1 MRLLS
6 SLVDPPTAPIPPLR
20 QGPEPWFT
28 WANLVTVVRAVAGLA
43 VFAAAAMRESEALN
57 FTGLAVYWVLDIAD
71 GAVARALRQET
82 RLGAQLDI
90 LADRLL
96 CFFFYFNYMSWHPAV
111 IVPVSLF
118 VFQFAFLDHFLSN
131 QFIRWPILS
140 PNYFH
145 AVDRVVWALN
155 WTGPAKV
162 LNGAL
167 MVCLLVAAEAVWVA
181 SIASVLMMGVKLY
194 SIRRLARLPQPED
207 RMARLMDLPLDTGE
221 PEADE
226 RAVKAG
232 LAGAGA

>member
-6 SLVDPPTAPIPPLR
+6 SLVQPRVSAVPPLR
-20 QGPEPWFT
+20 PGPEPWWT
-28 WANLVTVVRAVAGLA
+28 WANVVTLVRAAAGLTLFA
-43 VFAAAAMRESEALN
+43 VAAARGSEPLN

-71 GAVARALRQET
+71 GAVARALGQET

-96 CFFFYFNYMSWHPAV
+96 CFFFYFNYMSWHPSV

-118 VFQFAFLDHFLSN
+118 MFQFAFVDHFLSN

-162 LNGAL
+162 VNGAL
-167 MVCLLVAAEAVWVA
+167 MLCLLVAAEAVWVA
-181 SIASVLMMGVKLY
+181 SMFSILMIAVKLY
-194 SIRRLARLPQPED
+194 SIGRLRRLPQPED
-207 RMARLMDLPLDTGE
+207 QMARLPSRSRETGAPDE
-221 PEADE
+221 EEAAI
-226 RAVKAG
+226 RAR

>member
-6 SLVDPPTAPIPPLR
+6 SLVQPRASAIPPLHA
-20 QGPEPWFT
+20 GPEPWRT
-28 WANLVTVVRAVAGLA
+28 WANLVTLVRAVAGLA
-43 VFAAAAMRESEALN
+43 LFAVAAALGSEPLN
-57 FTGLAVYWVLDIAD
+57 FIGLAVYWVLDIAD

-96 CFFFYFNYMSWHPAV
+96 CFFFYFNYMSWHPGV

-118 VFQFAFLDHFLSN
+118 MFQFAFLDHFLSN

-162 LNGAL
+162 VNGAL
-167 MVCLLVAAEAVWVA
+167 MLCLLVGAQAVWVA
-181 SIASVLMMGVKLY
+181 SAFSIVMMGVKVY
-194 SIRRLARLPQPED
+194 SIRRLARLPPPED
-207 RMARLMDLPLDTGE
+207 EMAGLPR
-221 PEADE
+221 
-226 RAVKAG
+226 RAR

>member
-6 SLVDPPTAPIPPLR
+6 SLVQPRASAVPPLR
-20 QGPEPWFT
+20 PGPEPWHT
-28 WANLVTVVRAVAGLA
+28 WANLVTLVRAVAGLA
-43 VFAAAAMRESEALN
+43 LFAVAAARGSEPLN
-57 FTGLAVYWVLDIAD
+57 FIGLAVYWVLDIAD
-71 GAVARALRQET
+71 GAVARVLRQET

-96 CFFFYFNYMSWHPAV
+96 CFFFYFNYMSWHPGV

-118 VFQFAFLDHFLSN
+118 MFQFAFLDHFLSN

-162 LNGAL
+162 INGAL
-167 MVCLLVAAEAVWVA
+167 MLCLLVAAEAVWVA
-181 SIASVLMMGVKLY
+181 SAFSILMMAVKVY
-194 SIRRLARLPQPED
+194 SIWRLRRLPQPED
-207 RMARLMDLPLDTGE
+207 EMARLPHRPRGAGAHDGE
-221 PEADE
+221 DAAV
-226 RAVKAG
+226 RAR

>member
-1 MRLLS
+1 MRLFS
-6 SLVDPPTAPIPPLR
+6 RLVEPPRSAVPALR
-20 QGPEPWFT
+20 TGPEPWWT
-28 WANLVTVVRAVAGLA
+28 WANLVTLVRAAAGLTLFA
-43 VFAAAAMRESEALN
+43 VAAARGSEALN

-96 CFFFYFNYMSWHPAV
+96 CFFFYFNYISWHPGV

-118 VFQFAFLDHFLSN
+118 MFQFAFLDHFLSN
-131 QFIRWPILS
+131 QFMRWPILS

-162 LNGAL
+162 VNGAL
-167 MVCLLVAAEAVWVA
+167 MLCLLVAAEAVWVA
-181 SIASVLMMGVKLY
+181 SAFSILMMGVKVY
-194 SIRRLARLPQPED
+194 SIWRLGRLPQPED
-207 RMARLMDLPLDTGE
+207 EMAHLPRHPRDEGAPDGE
-221 PEADE
+221 DAAV
-226 RAVKAG
+226 RAR

>member
-6 SLVDPPTAPIPPLR
+6 SLVQPRASAIPPLR
-20 QGPEPWFT
+20 PGPEPWRT
-28 WANLVTVVRAVAGLA
+28 WANLVTLVRAVAGLA
-43 VFAAAAMRESEALN
+43 LFAVAAARGSEALN

-71 GAVARALRQET
+71 GAVARALGQET

-96 CFFFYFNYMSWHPAV
+96 CFFFYFNYMSWHPGV

-118 VFQFAFLDHFLSN
+118 MFQFAFLDHFLSN

-162 LNGAL
+162 VNGAL
-167 MVCLLVAAEAVWVA
+167 MLCLLVGAQAVWVA
-181 SIASVLMMGVKLY
+181 SAFSIVMMGVKVY
-194 SIRRLARLPQPED
+194 SIRRLGRLPPPED
-207 RMARLMDLPLDTGE
+207 EMARLSRRP
-221 PEADE
+221 
-226 RAVKAG
+226 R